1 MFFTD
6 IDREAGEA
14 TRATFLAEFGE
25 ARAEFS
31 VQDVRD
37 STRWRQVWTQAETF
51 FGGQV
56 CDDINLS
63 AGGPRLRES
72 FLVPKMDI
80 LDCGRHQSLTLGTF
94 GDHSVLTTLLVK

>member
-14 TRATFLAEFGE
+14 TRKQFLSEFGE

-31 VQDVRD
+31 VQDVTD
-37 STRWRQVWTQAETF
+37 SAKWRQVWTQAETF

-56 CDDINLS
+56 RIQELLEAHYDPYFLLS
-63 AGGPRLRES
+63 GGHLG
-72 FLVPKMDI
+72 KQ
-80 LDCGRHQSLTLGTF
+80 CGHL
-94 GDHSVLTTLLVK
+94 

>member
-1 MFFTD
+1 MTFLGPRVVRKVLARGGRVFFTD
-6 IDREAGEA
+6 IDLEAGEA

-37 STRWRQVWTQAETF
+37 STRWRTVWSQAETF

-56 CDDINLS
+56 
-63 AGGPRLRES
+63 
-72 FLVPKMDI
+72 
-80 LDCGRHQSLTLGTF
+80 SLWGCQL
-94 GDHSVLTTLLVK
+94 

>member
-14 TRATFLAEFGE
+14 TRKHFIAEFGE

-37 STRWRQVWTQAETF
+37 SGKWREVWCQAETF

-56 CDDINLS
+56 
-63 AGGPRLRES
+63 RL
-72 FLVPKMDI
+72 PT
-80 LDCGRHQSLTLGTF
+80 SLIF
-94 GDHSVLTTLLVK
+94 

>member
-1 MFFTD
+1 MPCVVRKGLARGGRVFFTD

-14 TRATFLAEFGE
+14 TRKQFLAEFGE

-37 STRWRQVWTQAETF
+37 SDKWREVWRQAETF

-56 CDDINLS
+56 
-63 AGGPRLRES
+63 RL
-72 FLVPKMDI
+72 P
-80 LDCGRHQSLTLGTF
+80 T
-94 GDHSVLTTLLVK
+94 SV